1 MNRGEVWWADLPLP
15 LGHRPVVLITRD
27 AAYAVRLSVT
37 VVPVTRRVR
46 GLLAEVPLGPADG
59 LPRPCVAN
67 ADNINTVPKVSLQE
81 YIATLSAAK
90 LQAVEAAIHFALGLE
105 S

>member
-1 MNRGEVWWADLPLP
+1 MKRGEVWWADLPPP
-15 LGHRPVVLITRD
+15 LGHRPVVLLTRD
-27 AAYAVRLSVT
+27 SAIEVRLSIT

-46 GLLAEVPLGPADG
+46 GLLAEVPLGTADG

-67 ADNINTVPKVSLQE
+67 ADNINTIPKDNLQE